1 MATLFVIATPIGNM
15 EDISLR
21 ALRIFAEVTALACED
36 TRVTRKIFD
45 RYNLPL
51 PKTMFSYHE
60 HNEQQAGGRIMQLLQ
75 SGMDVGLCSDG
86 GCPAISDPGY
96 RIINEVLQLGMTV
109 EVIPGPCAVETAIM
123 SSGMPSSSYTFL
135 GFLPPKT
142 GKCRNALERE
152 KLAEHTMVIYES
164 PHRVG
169 RLLEDLYAV
178 LGDRQAAVCIELTKK
193 FQNIHRGWL
202 SDLVKE
208 FTNRSI
214 KGEVVVVVAG
224 NNPKFIRECPA
235 SSHRGTDFPEP
246 SAASSESLA
255 D

>member
-21 ALRIFAEVTALACED
+21 ALRIFREVPALACED
-36 TRVTRKIFD
+36 TRVSRKIFD
-45 RYNLPL
+45 RYEIPVPQIL
-51 PKTMFSYHE
+51 FSYHE
-60 HNEQQAGGRIMQLLQ
+60 HNEQQAGNRILQLLE
-75 SGMDVGLCSDG
+75 SGIDVGICSDG

-96 RIINEVLQLGMTV
+96 RIIHEALERGFTV

-142 GKCRNALERE
+142 GKCRNALERD
-152 KLAEHTMVIYES
+152 KQAEHTLVIYES

-178 LGDRQAAVCIELTKK
+178 LGNRQAAVCIELTKK

-202 SDLVKE
+202 SDLVQE
-208 FTNRSI
+208 FSAKTV
-214 KGEVVVVVAG
+214 KGEIVVVVAG
-224 NNPKFIRECPA
+224 NNPKFILVDPACPH
-235 SSHRGTDFPEP
+235 SDTDSPEH
-246 SAASSESLA
+246 A
-255 D
+255 

>member
-1 MATLFVIATPIGNM
+1 MATLYVIATPIGNM

-21 ALRIFAEVTALACED
+21 ALRIFRELPALACED
-36 TRVTRKIFD
+36 TRVTRKIFE
-45 RYNLPL
+45 RYEIPL
-51 PKTMFSYHE
+51 PQTMFSYHE
-60 HNEQQAGGRIMQLLQ
+60 HNEQQAGSRILQ
-75 SGMDVGLCSDG
+75 MLQAGLDVGLCSDG

-96 RIINEVLQLGMTV
+96 RVINDAMQIGATV

-123 SSGMPSSSYTFL
+123 SSGMPSSSYTFI

-152 KLAEHTMVIYES
+152 KAAEHTLVIYES

-169 RLLEDLYAV
+169 RLLEDLHAV
-178 LGDRQAAVCIELTKK
+178 FGDRQAAVCVELTKK

-202 SDLVKE
+202 SELVVA
-208 FTNRSI
+208 FRDRTV

-224 NNPKFIRECPA
+224 NNPKFIRACPA
-235 SSHRGTDFPEP
+235 SAHPDTDSPKQP
-246 SAASSESLA
+246 SERSGSPA

>member
-1 MATLFVIATPIGNM
+1 MATLYVIATPIGNM

-21 ALRIFAEVTALACED
+21 ALRIFRELPALACED

-45 RYNLPL
+45 RYEMSLPA
-51 PKTMFSYHE
+51 TMFSYHE
-60 HNEQQAGGRIMQLLQ
+60 HNEQQAGNRILQLLE
-75 SGMDVGLCSDG
+75 SGLDVGLCSDG

-96 RIINEVLQLGMTV
+96 RIINEALLRGQTV

-135 GFLPPKT
+135 GFLPPKS
-142 GKCRNALERE
+142 GKCRNALERD
-152 KLAEHTMVIYES
+152 KQAEHTLVIYES

-193 FQNIHRGWL
+193 FQNIHRNWL

-208 FTNRSI
+208 FADLTV

-224 NNPKFIRECPA
+224 NNDKFIRAVPA
-235 SSHRGTDFPEP
+235 SSHPDTSRPKPSSASPESP
-246 SAASSESLA
+246 A